1 MYVLL
6 IDRYDFSYFQKALCE
21 LPNFTLYIFSGTV
34 WACKLK
40 VARSELANIC
50 ARSERFIGTQG
61 TNFDLKDNELLI
73 TVRNMI
79 M

>member
-1 MYVLL
+1 VYVLL
-6 IDRYDFSYFQKALCE
+6 IDRYNISYFQKALCE
-21 LPNFTLYIFSGTV
+21 LRNFTLYIFSGTV

-61 TNFDLKDNELLI
+61 NNFDLKDNELLTALI
-73 TVRNMI
+73 DMI
-79 M
+79 V